1 MAVTIQNIADELNIS
16 VSTVSRSLRNDRV
29 INPQTR
35 ARIQAAAMDMGYQ
48 GRIRRKQQR
57 VSSKQLKFV
66 AVFATESL
74 QLLRNDSNFLRYME
88 GLEAEADAMHAK
100 VIYEALPY
108 DAREHLKKKDL
119 PKSIRT
125 GKPNAIICVGHL
137 HQSNAQLLS
146 EFAPI
151 ISLTWDYDPTPCDVV
166 LADESRSFGL
176 LVDQLV
182 GLGHRNIRW
191 VGEYDPQ
198 QLRRPYRVA
207 GFIAGCLKNNLKVDD
222 QLVKASTLL
231 YKGNDLPYMVDHTKG
246 ITQPHL
252 LKQWIIDEGVTALV
266 CQSDRVA
273 HNVQLNLKPLGIDV
287 PQQVSVTGFDDQ
299 PTPQGLKRLTT
310 FDPLIME
317 QARTAMRIAQQ
328 RIERPTAFPQR
339 ILHLTRLIEGDTTA
353 PPRDLS

>member
-35 ARIQAAAMDMGYQ
+35 AKIQAAAMDMGYQ

-57 VSSKQLKFV
+57 ASSKQLKFV
-66 AVFATESL
+66 AVFTIESL
-74 QLLRNDSNFLRYME
+74 QLLRNDSNYLRYME
-88 GLEAEADAMHAK
+88 GLEAEADAMNAK

-108 DAREHLKKKDL
+108 DARQHMEKKKL

-125 GKPNAIICVGHL
+125 GKPNAIICVGQL
-137 HQSNAQLLS
+137 SEQNAQMLS

-151 ISLTWDYDPTPCDVV
+151 ISLMWDYDPTPCDVV
-166 LADESRSFGL
+166 LADESKAFSCIVDH
-176 LVDQLV
+176 LVE
-182 GLGHRNIRW
+182 LGHRNIRW
-191 VGEYDPQ
+191 IGEYDPQ
-198 QLRRPYRVA
+198 HLRRPYRFA
-207 GFIAGCLKNNLKVDD
+207 GYIAGCLKNNLNIDNQQVNE
-222 QLVKASTLL
+222 SMEL
-231 YKGNDLPYMVDHTKG
+231 YRGMDLPYMKDHTNG
-246 ITQPHL
+246 ITQPQL
-252 LKQWIIDEGVTALV
+252 LNQWITEQNVTALI

-273 HNVQLNLKPLGIDV
+273 HNILLNLKQLDIDV
-287 PQQVSVTGFDDQ
+287 PNQVSVTGFDDQ

-310 FDPLIME
+310 FDGLIME
-317 QARTAMRIAQQ
+317 QARTAMRVAQQ

-339 ILHLTRLIEGDTTA
+339 ILHLTRLITGDTTA